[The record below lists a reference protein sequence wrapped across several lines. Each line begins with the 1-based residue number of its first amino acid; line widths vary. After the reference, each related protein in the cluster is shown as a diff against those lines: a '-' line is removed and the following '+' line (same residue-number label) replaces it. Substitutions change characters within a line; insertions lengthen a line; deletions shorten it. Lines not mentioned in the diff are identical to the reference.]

1 VRLLDPNIVRALLD
15 WFAQAA
21 RDLPWRRT
29 RDPYAI
35 WISEIM
41 LQQTQV
47 KTVIPYWERWMRELP
62 DVHALAQAG
71 AARVLKLWEG
81 LGYYRRARYMQQA
94 AQVIV
99 SRHGGE
105 FPLSYDDVLALPG
118 IGRYTAG
125 AICSIA
131 FNQPV
136 PILDGN
142 VVRVLTRV
150 FGIQENPQDTK
161 TKAKL
166 WKLAEDLVK
175 AAHQLQRDTERGSDN
190 SNLSRSR
197 RKEAQTY
204 LENVLARRSQ
214 SLPRAGKDGFHSVP
228 KLLKQERDGVE
239 SVLTSA
245 FPGEVQHPSAVV
257 SRARAASTLS
267 EAPPRPGFCSA
278 LNQSLMELGAIIC
291 TPRLA
296 RCEACPLGAMC
307 VARRKGL
314 QELLPRL
321 GRRMET
327 SRRRV
332 VALVV
337 RRRGRFL
344 VRRRPEGVVNAGL
357 WEFPNW
363 EVQGLVEAAAMP
375 ELARRRLGLKVK
387 LVQPL
392 CVIKHSIT
400 RYRIT
405 VDVYQGF
412 FAPSPK
418 SVNNRPGNRPTRTAG
433 DGSAKKGQGAE
444 EEHWFTAAQLERLPF
459 AAAHRRILEACCKTH
474 SEPLISTHKR

>member
-1 VRLLDPNIVRALLD
+1 MRAMLNTNIVRALLD
-15 WFAQAA
+15 WFARHA

-35 WISEIM
+35 WISEVM

-62 DVHALAQAG
+62 DVHSLAQAG
-71 AARVLKLWEG
+71 SARILKLWEG
-81 LGYYRRARYMQQA
+81 LGYYRRARHLQQA

-99 SRHGGE
+99 SRHGGV
-105 FPLSYDDVLALPG
+105 FPQSFDDVLALPG

-142 VVRVLTRV
+142 VVRVLTRL
-150 FGIQENPQDTK
+150 FGLQENTEDNKTK
-161 TKAKL
+161 TKL
-166 WKLAEDLVK
+166 WKLAEELVK
-175 AAHQLQRDTERGSDN
+175 TAYQLQRDPESVSEK

-197 RKEAQTY
+197 RKEAQTC
-204 LENVLARRSQ
+204 LENVPAQRSQ
-214 SLPRAGKDGFHSVP
+214 SL
-228 KLLKQERDGVE
+228 
-239 SVLTSA
+239 LTSA
-245 FPGEVQHPSAVV
+245 PTRLQTGSAATLQRGPSPAF
-257 SRARAASTLS
+257 SGPSSL
-267 EAPPRPGFCSA
+267 GGLCSA
-278 LNQSLMELGAIIC
+278 LNQSLMELGATIC

-296 RCEACPLGAMC
+296 RCEACPLGARC

-321 GRRMET
+321 ERKMET
-327 SRRRV
+327 SQRRF

-344 VRRRPEGVVNAGL
+344 VRHRPEGVVNAGL

-363 EVQGLVEAAAMP
+363 EVQGLTEAAAMP
-375 ELARRRLGLKVK
+375 ELARRRLGLEVTSM
-387 LVQPL
+387 QAL

-405 VDVYQGF
+405 VDVYQGL

-418 SVNNRPGNRPTRTAG
+418 SVISRSGNRPTRTAG
-433 DGSAKKGQGAE
+433 AGRTKKGQGAE
-444 EEHWFTAAQLERLPF
+444 EEHWFTATQLERLPF
-459 AAAHRRILEACCKTH
+459 TAAHRRILKLM
-474 SEPLISTHKR
+474 SNYWRR